1 MQHTLGE
8 SSPLPRGYEM
18 LPWCTVEP
26 HACGRKDDEDEA
38 DDEDGEETKRIQE
51 RYGCRKRGKKRKTNG
66 MVKTRLTK
74 RPMKQRRMM
83 VMGSMKVKTKAKDGD
98 ADDFFVLTLS
108 NRFPI

>member
-1 MQHTLGE
+1 MKKTTG
-8 SSPLPRGYEM
+8 
-18 LPWCTVEP
+18 
-26 HACGRKDDEDEA
+26 DEA

-66 MVKTRLTK
+66 MVKTRITK

-98 ADDFFVLTLS
+98 ADDLFVLTLS
-108 NRFPI
+108 NPLPVRAPITNIRESGPLLPR